1 MKVFSTAIF
10 AVLVLGR
17 QLSARTWRARV
28 GLTLG
33 VVLICHETLP
43 RPDGAQTTAAA
54 AAATLAARPPVR
66 QRANPLPGAA
76 GAAATREMADYLVG
90 LGACLG
96 DVLLSGF
103 VSIYFEKVLKSKAS
117 TYSVWDRNFQL
128 AVCSIAIYLP
138 LMFYGDRPRS

>member
-1 MKVFSTAIF
+1 
-10 AVLVLGR
+10 
-17 QLSARTWRARV
+17 
-28 GLTLG
+28 
-33 VVLICHETLP
+33 
-43 RPDGAQTTAAA
+43 
-54 AAATLAARPPVR
+54 
-66 QRANPLPGAA
+66 
-76 GAAATREMADYLVG
+76 MADYLVG